1 MGRARA
7 KKKGALLELPPLPH
21 AAAHERL
28 LARLA
33 KMSAEEIFQTMIDAG
48 IYTRDRKLTKAY
60 RTPREAP
67 ARAR

>member
-1 MGRARA
+1 M
-7 KKKGALLELPPLPH
+7 LELPPLPH

-48 IYTRDRKLTKAY
+48 IYTKDGKLTKPY
-60 RTPREAP
+60 RTPRDAAAATE
-67 ARAR
+67 